1 MTGLSIVR
9 VYGINNSMRISG
21 ELTLK
26 KSLVLVAGVIL
37 IVSASAAIAVV
48 PIIKTFEDFYVNGVK
63 FAERLQLFIGMVGK
77 RKIFNVLEAYYGQM
91 KLNVLS
97 WEKINEMVNRMFSY
111 DGNEDIFQQTR
122 AVGFYGN
129 DGVCSFK
136 YFVQK
141 DDPQRNFVWSI
152 LALNFACF
160 FFHLSLIYFHRH
172 HIP

>member
-26 KSLVLVAGVIL
+26 KSMVLVAGVIL

-63 FAERLQLFIGMVGK
+63 FDERLQLFIGMVGK

-111 DGNEDIFQQTR
+111 DGNEDIFNRQGR
-122 AVGFYGN
+122 
-129 DGVCSFK
+129 
-136 YFVQK
+136 
-141 DDPQRNFVWSI
+141 
-152 LALNFACF
+152 
-160 FFHLSLIYFHRH
+160 
-172 HIP
+172 